1 MKKIFY
7 LFILISVI
15 PCALFAQNFQITGT
29 VTDAL
34 DGSPLPGVTV
44 QIPNKSATMTNIDG
58 TYTIKADKGDVITF
72 SFMGMTSQ
80 SVTVE
85 SERSIDISLS
95 DDNITLDEVVVVGY
109 GTVKK
114 RDLSGSVSQ
123 IKTSEILKGNPAPS
137 INQALQGRLAGVV
150 VSQNDGAPGAGISIQ
165 VRGTNSF
172 STNSQPLY
180 IVDGIPYDV
189 ASMPSSSAN
198 ENNNQTSNAL
208 AGINPNDIE
217 SIEVL
222 KDASATAI
230 YGSRGANGV
239 VLITTKRG
247 EKGND
252 KIEFTSNF
260 SVLTIGKRVKML
272 DPVTYARYINEQA
285 VNSAYYEGI
294 SYTTLP
300 YAGMWSYQDDGN
312 GGVITSTGKYNPS
325 PEDFLNPGIR
335 TDQYGNQTSVEGTDW
350 LDEIYQTG
358 FSQEYNLSISGG
370 SDKGWHSF
378 SGNYL
383 DQQGVI
389 KNSGFKRYALRASI
403 GRKIKN
409 WLEVGININYTNS
422 TTDFSKSNAYDY
434 GIIRSALIFPPTYSS
449 SVEPDESDELNWLAS
464 NPSIYVNTAKDQL
477 KSNNVFSSSYAELKF
492 TDYLKFRQNLG
503 LSYSN
508 NNRGTYYNR
517 HTQEGRAPVNGRAGQ
532 SDNWWQGTTSES
544 ILTFDKTFNKVH
556 SLNVVG
562 GFTYEQSNYGGKSVT
577 ASNFPTD
584 ITQDFDISQG
594 LSQDVPT
601 SNRGQTSLVS
611 VLGRANY
618 SYEGKYIL
626 TASFRRDGSSKFI
639 TGNKFANFAS
649 AAVAWRLSEEEFIK
663 KLNIF
668 DNLKLRLSYGQTGNQ
683 GINAYQTQA
692 YLATANYP
700 YGGSLSSG
708 FAEVDWRGAL
718 NPDLKWETTDQYN
731 VGIDISVLKSRL
743 NFTADYY
750 WKKTNDL
757 LQSVS
762 IPSSTGFANMWAN
775 TGWVKNEGLELSAKF
790 YAITG
795 PTFRWDID
803 ANISFN
809 KNKIGGL
816 DGDQFAARLWYQ
828 KEEIFIQRN
837 GLPIG
842 AMFGFVEDG
851 IYDNE
856 AEVMADP
863 VNKNLTNPTSMVGE
877 IKYRD
882 VNGDGEIT
890 NADRVIIGDANPDYV
905 FGITNNFSWKGF
917 SLSFFI
923 QGVIGND
930 IFNGNLLDV
939 TMGNIGNIPVS
950 AYNSRWT
957 SYENRANAEWPKAI
971 ASYNRVWRVSDRYI
985 EDGSYVRLKNIN
997 IGYNFKPKFKGVN
1010 NLYVYASA
1018 TNLFTIT
1025 NYSWFDPDVNAF
1037 GGDASRRGVDIYSYP
1052 SSRTFSLGLKVDF

>member
-1 MKKIFY
+1 MNKILYFLI
-7 LFILISVI
+7 LF
-15 PCALFAQNFQITGT
+15 CAVPVMINAQSLEITGK

-34 DGSPLPGVTV
+34 DNSPLPGVTV
-44 QIPNKSATMTNIDG
+44 QVQNKSATQTNLDG
-58 TYTIKADKGDVITF
+58 TYVIKADAGDIITY
-72 SFMGMTSQ
+72 SFLGMASR
-80 SVTVE
+80 SVTVK
-85 SERSIDISLS
+85 SEKVINIALS
-95 DDNITLDEVVVVGY
+95 EDNVALDEVVVVGY

-123 IKTSEILKGNPAPS
+123 IKTSEILKGNPSPS

-165 VRGTNSF
+165 VRGVNSF
-172 STNSQPLY
+172 STNTQPLY

-208 AGINPNDIE
+208 AAINPNDIE

-239 VLITTKRG
+239 VLITTKKG

-260 SVLTIGKRVKML
+260 SVSTIGKKVKML
-272 DPVTYARYINEQA
+272 NPYTYANYINEQT

-294 SYTTLP
+294 AYSNLP
-300 YAGMWSYQDDGN
+300 YSGTWNYQKDNSGAI
-312 GGVITSTGKYNPS
+312 ITSTGKYNPS
-325 PEDFLNPGIR
+325 PDDFKNPGIY
-335 TDQYGNQTSVEGTDW
+335 TDIYGNQTSVEGTDW
-350 LDEIYQTG
+350 QDEIYQTS

-378 SGNYL
+378 SGNFL
-383 DQQGVI
+383 DQQGFI
-389 KNSGFKRYALRASI
+389 KNSGYKRYSLRTNI
-403 GRKIKN
+403 GRRVRN
-409 WLEVGININYTNS
+409 WVELGMNISYTNS
-422 TTDFSKSNAYDY
+422 TTDFSKSNSYDY
-434 GIIRSALIFPPTYSS
+434 GIIRSALIFPPTYASN
-449 SVEPDESDELNWLAS
+449 VGPDVSDELNWLAS

-477 KSNNVFSSSYAELKF
+477 KSSNIFSSSYAELKF

-503 LSYSN
+503 LGYSN

-517 HTQEGRAPVNGRAGQ
+517 HTQEGRPPVNGRAGQ
-532 SDNWWQGTTSES
+532 SDSWWQSTTAES
-544 ILTFDKTFNKVH
+544 IVTFSKTFKEIH
-556 SLNVVG
+556 SVNAVA
-562 GFTYEQSNYGGKSVT
+562 GFTYEQSDYGGKSIT

-594 LSQDVPT
+594 LSQDTPT
-601 SNRGQTSLVS
+601 SNRGRSSLVS
-611 VLGRANY
+611 LLGRVNY
-618 SYEGKYIL
+618 SYKGKYIA

-649 AAVAWRLSEEEFIK
+649 GALAWRVSDEEFIK
-663 KLNIF
+663 KLNFF

-683 GINAYQTQA
+683 GINSYQSQA

-731 VGIDISVLKSRL
+731 IGLDISILKGRL

-750 WKKTNDL
+750 FKKTNDL

-790 YAITG
+790 YALTG
-795 PTFRWDID
+795 PTFKWDID

-809 KNKIGGL
+809 KNTIGGL
-816 DGDQFAARLWYQ
+816 KGDQFAARLWYQ

-837 GLPIG
+837 GKPIG

-851 IYDNE
+851 IYNNE

-863 VNKNLTNPTSMVGE
+863 VNKGLSNPTSMVGE
-877 IKYRD
+877 VKYRD
-882 VNGDGEIT
+882 INGDGEIT

-905 FGITNNFSWKGF
+905 FGITNNFSWKNF
-917 SLSFFI
+917 TLSFFL
-923 QGVIGND
+923 QGVVGND

-957 SYENRANAEWPKAI
+957 PENKANAKWPKAI
-971 ASYNRVWRVSDRYI
+971 ASYNRVWRVSDRYV

-997 IGYNFKPKFKGVN
+997 IGYNFKPKFKGVD
-1010 NLYVYASA
+1010 NLYIYASA

-1025 NYSWFDPDVNAF
+1025 DYSWFDPDVNAF

-1052 SSRTFSLGLKVDF
+1052 SSRTFSLGFKVDF